1 MPQQVATYAFNGGLD
16 TNSAALA
23 TDPGFLISGMNYE
36 PLAEGYGRSQ
46 GFERYDGLTAPSAA
60 SFWLLDFDTGTSI
73 IAQGDTITGATS
85 GATAT
90 VILAPIDFTG
100 TWAGGDA
107 AGSLLLASVSG
118 TFQDDESLEVSAT
131 PCALVNG
138 TIEENTADTEALIT
152 TYKEAVQDWHRTLIG
167 KVPGEGYVLGVAVHG
182 GSVYAWR
189 NNVGSTKAV
198 MYRATSSGWAQA
210 ADVRRMP
217 FTVGTSEI
225 AEGDIVTGATSGAFG
240 TVHRIRID
248 SGTWAGGDAVGALW
262 LTSITGTFVAAE
274 ILRVGGV
281 DSATGDVATVQSF
294 PAGGRYRTLSHNF
307 YGASDLHRLY
317 GVNGVGKG
325 FELKD
330 DVPVFLDTG
339 MAADTPTRIFEIG
352 NHLGLVFPGGSLQF
366 SGTADPLAWTPL
378 LGAGEIGFGTEVTD
392 VVQANETA
400 VAVFGEQKI
409 ATLTGSDVTNFVL
422 DVLTEEAGADAD
434 SAQRI
439 ARTIYVDK
447 RGLRDLVATQAFGNF
462 KAGALSGRF
471 ERYFR
476 AKRKAGAAIVGSYL
490 SRTKSHYRLAWDD
503 GTGLTVYMG
512 AKQPSAIPFEYD
524 DVRPNC
530 FGQGELADGEGI
542 FMGGQDGYVYRIDS
556 GTNFDGE
563 RIRAFAMTPFNH
575 FGNPQREERFHAVA
589 LEIQAPA
596 QASIGI
602 TVQFDYA
609 EGHQPV
615 SGETDFAVIG
625 SPGNSD
631 FLIQGGGGSWDTADW
646 NNFYWSAPIEGTAT
660 TTIDGVGRNASFVF
674 ATYSGLTEEPH
685 VLQAYSVFRSQ
696 RKMRR
701 I

>member
-1 MPQQVATYAFNGGLD
+1 MPQQVATFAFNGGLD

-23 TDPGFLISGMNYE
+23 TDPGYLISGMNYE
-36 PLAEGYGRSQ
+36 PLAEGYGRVQ
-46 GFERYDGLTAPSAA
+46 GFERYDGKTAPSAA
-60 SFWLLDFDTGTSI
+60 SFWLLGFDQGAQV

-85 GATAT
+85 GATAS
-90 VILAPIDFTG
+90 VILPPIDFTG
-100 TWAGGDA
+100 GWGTSDA
-107 AGSLLLASVSG
+107 AGSLLLASVTG
-118 TFQDDESLEVSAT
+118 TFQDNETLNVSGVPSAV
-131 PCALVNG
+131 VNG
-138 TIEENTADTEALIT
+138 TIEENTASTEALAV
-152 TYKEAVQDWHRTLIG
+152 TYKETVQDWHRNLIA
-167 KVPGEGYVLGVAVHG
+167 KVPGEGSVLGVAVHNG
-182 GSVYAWR
+182 TVYAWR

-198 MYRATSSGWAQA
+198 MFRASAAGWVQS

-217 FTVGTSEI
+217 FTLGTSEI

-248 SGTWAGGDAVGALW
+248 SGTWAGGDAAGALW
-262 LTSITGTFVAAE
+262 LTSVTGTFVAAE
-274 ILRVGGV
+274 ILRVSAV
-281 DSATGDVATVQSF
+281 DSATGDVATLQSF
-294 PAGGRYRTLSHNF
+294 PPGGRYRTIGHNF
-307 YGASDLHRLY
+307 YGAANLHRLY
-317 GVNGVGKG
+317 GVNGVGKA
-325 FELKD
+325 FEVKD
-330 DVPVFLDTG
+330 HVPVFLDTG
-339 MAADTPTRIFEIG
+339 METDTPTRIFEIG

-366 SGTADPLAWTPL
+366 SGTADPLAWSPL

-400 VAVFGEQKI
+400 VAIFGEQKI
-409 ATLTGSDVTNFVL
+409 ATLTGSDVNNFVL

-439 ARTIYVDK
+439 ARTVYVDK

-476 AKRKAGAAIVGSYL
+476 AKRKAGAAIVGSFL
-490 SRTKSHYRLAWDD
+490 SRTKSHYRLVWDD
-503 GTGLTVYMG
+503 GTGLAVYMG
-512 AKQPSAIPFEYD
+512 AKDPSAIPFELD
-524 DVRPNC
+524 DVRPSC

-542 FMGGQDGYVYRIDS
+542 FMGGADGYVYRIDS

-575 FGNPQREERFHAVA
+575 FGNPMQEERFHWVA
-589 LEIQAPA
+589 LELEAPA

-609 EGHQPV
+609 EGHQPI
-615 SGETDFAVIG
+615 SGEADFAVIG
-625 SPGNSD
+625 SPGNAD
-631 FLIQGGGGSWDTADW
+631 FLVSGGGGSWDSAIW
-646 NNFYWSAPIEGTAT
+646 NQFYWSAPIEGTAT

-674 ATYSGLTEEPH
+674 ATYATLTEEPH
-685 VLQAYSVFRSQ
+685 VLQAYSVSRSR